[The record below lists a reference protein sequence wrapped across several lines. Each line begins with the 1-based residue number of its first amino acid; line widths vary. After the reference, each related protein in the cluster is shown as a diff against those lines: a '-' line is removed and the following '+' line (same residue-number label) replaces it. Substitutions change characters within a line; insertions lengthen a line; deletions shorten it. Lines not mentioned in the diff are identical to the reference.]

1 MDGPHDTASWQLPAH
16 AFAALGR
23 LKPEETKLRLS
34 AAAKNTAWQARVI
47 TAIAASILEDD
58 ETLLKL
64 AGDEHPNVR
73 TTALMELAGKKHAA
87 TVPIAIATVRD
98 ASDYQ
103 LLRAAALALKG
114 LPAESKDEATEALL
128 AGLRRI
134 TDLADD
140 TSRDARVAMID
151 RLAETMRPERTSDLQ
166 YYMADFD
173 DAVVAAAEHSVRA
186 LLGAEPKPI
195 YDGRRRYPYQPTE
208 AALNALPGT
217 AIIQLEEGLV
227 TLRFL
232 PDVAPVTVAR
242 FVEMALMKTYDETS
256 FHRVAPNVYALG
268 GGGPNANEYS
278 SPTKRFLRTEA
289 GPQARH
295 IRGAVGMWNHGLD
308 SGDGQ
313 FFIDMV
319 DLPRLDREFTV
330 FAYVTQGMELV
341 DRLLEGAKIVRVIIK

>member
-1 MDGPHDTASWQLPAH
+1 LP
-16 AFAALGR
+16 
-23 LKPEETKLRLS
+23 
-34 AAAKNTAWQARVI
+34 AAAKHEAWQARVVV
-47 TAIAASILEDD
+47 AIAASILEDD

-64 AGDEHPNVR
+64 AGDAHPNVR
-73 TTALMELAGKKHAA
+73 MTALMELAGKKHAA
-87 TVPIAIATVRD
+87 TVPIAIATLRD

-103 LLRAAALALKG
+103 LVRAAALALKG
-114 LPAESKDEATEALL
+114 LPDESKDEATEALL

-134 TDLADD
+134 TELADD
-140 TSRDARVAMID
+140 TSRDVRIEMIR
-151 RLAETMRPERTSDLQ
+151 RLAETMRPERTADLQ

-173 DAVVAAAEHSVRA
+173 DEVIAAARTSIAA
-186 LLGAEPKPI
+186 LIGVVPK
-195 YDGRRRYPYQPTE
+195 DVLERRRRYPYRPLE
-208 AALNALPGT
+208 AALNALPGP

-227 TLRFL
+227 TLKL
-232 PDVAPVTVAR
+232 MPDVAPVTVAR
-242 FVEMALMKTYDETS
+242 FVEMAAMKKYDDS
-256 FHRVAPNVYALG
+256 IFHRVAPNVYALG
-268 GGGPNANEYS
+268 GGSPGANEFS

-330 FAYVTQGMELV
+330 FAHVTQGMELV
-341 DRLLEGAKIVRVIIK
+341 DRLLEGAKIVRVIFK